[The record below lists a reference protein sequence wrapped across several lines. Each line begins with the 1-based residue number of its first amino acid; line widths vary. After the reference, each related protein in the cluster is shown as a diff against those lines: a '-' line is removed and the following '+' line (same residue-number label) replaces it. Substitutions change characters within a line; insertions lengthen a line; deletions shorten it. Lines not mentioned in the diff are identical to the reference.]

1 LSELPVVTCGV
12 DGAPRKRRLRNGV
25 NHVSGYLLGFG
36 LLAFVVGLDP
46 WSVYSDRGDGLDTV
60 LNLQS
65 CGFFGAIS
73 IIGYRLFAHPRLDV
87 HPDHLVIVGVLRDI
101 SAPLTAVTEVDTTS
115 SEYVRLRINGRFR
128 AVPGLE
134 QRNLNTLPGQG
145 VVEQLMV
152 LLPGVRLPSE
162 TSAHSAAATTV
173 RFSRLER
180 NEVVLLVLWISYT
193 VVGVLSWP

>member
-1 LSELPVVTCGV
+1 VTCGV
-12 DGAPRKRRLRNGV
+12 DGAPRKRRFRNGV

-46 WSVYSDRGDGLDTV
+46 WSVYSDGGDGWDTA
-60 LNLQS
+60 LILQF
-65 CGFFGAIS
+65 CGFFGASS

-162 TSAHSAAATTV
+162 TSAYSAAATTV
-173 RFSRLER
+173 RLSRLER

-193 VVGVLSWP
+193 VVGALSWP